1 MRRISRGSAFVPR
14 FRNGVVRLV
23 GKTDCRLLSRCPEPY
38 REGMWDKARSP
49 LQRVAIPS
57 GQDSLPTVLTATMDR
72 YASPWCKNSP
82 PPRALTT
89 DALPKAPQRLRL
101 GP

>member
-57 GQDSLPTVLTATMDR
+57 GQRFLAYRFDGVYGPLCESLVQKFP
-72 YASPWCKNSP
+72 SP
-82 PPRALTT
+82 
-89 DALPKAPQRLRL
+89 
-101 GP
+101 